1 MSSILCLTVRF
12 LDPVPAFHGR
22 RDGGDSEW
30 PPSPLRIFQA
40 LVAAAAAKWMD
51 SDFINL
57 AIPALHWLEK
67 QPETII
73 VVPEIQSQRT
83 GFRMYVPNNATDLVT
98 AKWARGD
105 FAATIAEHRV
115 EKDVLPTR
123 FLTSD
128 TIYFLWKIPESLPV
142 NFNTIT
148 QTICSAARSIT
159 HLGWGID
166 MVTANVEIMSQN
178 DVDKLPGHRWKPVP
192 SGGSPLRIPIEG
204 TLSAL
209 KSRHNSFLNRLSD
222 QGFIPAQPLT
232 TFNVVGY
239 HCATVPNNNYST
251 RPFLAFSI
259 LKTDDS
265 GFKAF
270 DTVRHTRD
278 VAAMVRSAVAN
289 SARQFGWP
297 EDRIN
302 SFIHGH
308 GSAKSGQA
316 TTDDRLMFLPLPSI
330 TPIKVDS
337 IRRVLVVAPQGCPTK
352 ELRNILNGV
361 ELTRE
366 GKPEPVALLTLLPK
380 SDRTVE
386 NYTKA
391 SQTWSTVTPVLLPGY
406 DDPGHIRKKLKS
418 VTDSATQKKLLEKL
432 NNRVLQLLQKAF
444 IQAGFSKD
452 LVDQIQFDWR
462 HVGFRSGV
470 DLASKFARPE
480 NLKKFPAFHVFVKF
494 PVNTAGP
501 IAVGAG
507 RYRGFGTFA
516 IHND

>member
-1 MSSILCLTVRF
+1 MSSVLCLTVRF

-22 RDGGDSEW
+22 SDNGDPEW
-30 PPSPLRIFQA
+30 PPSPLRLFQA
-40 LVAAAAAKWMD
+40 IVSASANHWRGQEFSK
-51 SDFINL
+51 IEN
-57 AIPALHWLEK
+57 ALLWFQHLNISM
-67 QPETII
+67 II
-73 VVPEIQSQRT
+73 TPLHHLGTPIRIA
-83 GFRMYVPNNATDLVT
+83 VPNNDLDVVANAWSKGNIPKKEPNELKT
-98 AKWARGD
+98 LKTVFPILILNEDGV
-105 FAATIAEHRV
+105 AAVHY
-115 EKDVLPTR
+115 
-123 FLTSD
+123 
-128 TIYFLWKIPESLPV
+128 IYPISNPSSP
-142 NFNTIT
+142 NF
-148 QTICSAARSIT
+148 QTIQTAVRSIT

-166 MVTANVEIMSQN
+166 MVTANVEILSQN

-192 SGGSPLRIPIEG
+192 SGGTPLRIPIEG

-209 KSRHNSFLNRLSD
+209 KSRHNCFLNRLSD
-222 QGFIPAQPLT
+222 QGFIPVQPLT

-239 HCATVPNNNYST
+239 HCATVPNNNYT
-251 RPFLAFSI
+251 ARPFLAFSI

-452 LVDQIQFDWR
+452 LVDEIQFDWR

-501 IAVGAG
+501 IVVGAG